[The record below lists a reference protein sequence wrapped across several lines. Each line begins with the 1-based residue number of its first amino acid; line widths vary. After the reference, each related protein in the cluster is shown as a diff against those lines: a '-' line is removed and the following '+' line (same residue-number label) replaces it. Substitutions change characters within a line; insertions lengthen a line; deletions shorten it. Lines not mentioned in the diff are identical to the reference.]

1 MKESVQN
8 ILKALSDD
16 TRLRIVDFLHTKE
29 EASCGQISNELSELT
44 QPTISHHF
52 KVLAEAGIV
61 SVRKEGVACFYK
73 LEKDQ
78 LQNHG
83 IDVCKMLRG

>member
-8 ILKALSDD
+8 ILKALGDD
-16 TRLRIVDFLHTKE
+16 TRLRIVAFLLSKN
-29 EASCGQISNELSELT
+29 EAGCAEISSELSELT

-52 KVLAEAGIV
+52 KVLSEAGIV

-73 LEKDQ
+73 LEKIV
-78 LQNHG
+78 LQSHG
-83 IDVCKMLRG
+83 IDVGKMLKG